1 MNTAAPSTD
10 VDVVRL
16 ADTAAVVDVC
26 VRNARAL
33 DGRDWE
39 LLATCFADDVV
50 VEFEGVEPLH
60 GPAAVVDVCRAALG
74 PLDASQHLLGNH
86 HVTIDGDS
94 ARSECYVHAQHV
106 RGALA
111 PADKFVVAGTYRDTL
126 ARRDGAWKI
135 TSRRLQISWTDGN
148 PDVLVMP

>member
-1 MNTAAPSTD
+1 VTATAPSAEAD
-10 VDVVRL
+10 AARL
-16 ADTAAVVDVC
+16 ADVAGVVDVC

-39 LLATCFADDVV
+39 LLATCFVPDVV

-60 GPAAVVDVCRAALG
+60 GAAAVVEVCRGALE

-86 HVTIDGDS
+86 HVTVDGDS

-111 PADKFVVAGTYRDTL
+111 PADKYVVAGTYRDTL
-126 ARRDGAWKI
+126 ERRDGAWKI
-135 TSRRLQISWTDGN
+135 TRRRLQVSWTDGN

>member
-1 MNTAAPSTD
+1 VNTAAPSTD
-10 VDVVRL
+10 VDVVGL

-94 ARSECYVHAQHV
+94 ARSECYVQAQHV

-135 TSRRLQISWTDGN
+135 TSRRLHISWTDGN

>member
-1 MNTAAPSTD
+1 VNAAAPSTD
-10 VDVVRL
+10 VYVDRL

-33 DGRDWE
+33 DGRDWK

-60 GPAAVVDVCRAALG
+60 GAAAVVDVCRAALG

-94 ARSECYVHAQHV
+94 ARSECYVQAQHV

-135 TSRRLQISWTDGN
+135 TSRRLHISWTDGN